1 MTFYRLHESYP
12 GFPDPREAEPSG
24 LLAMGGDLS
33 PERLL
38 IAYSMGIFPWYNPGD
53 PILWHCPD
61 PRMVLLPSDLHIGRS
76 LRPVLARAPW
86 ELRYDSDFSQVIRA
100 CATSQRRGQQGTW
113 ITSEMMQAYESLHEL
128 GFAHSAEVWHEGE
141 MIGGIYGLALGR
153 AFFGESM
160 FYRKPNASKY
170 ALVMLFRR
178 LFDRGYELIDCQQH
192 TAHTQRFGARCIERG
207 AFLDLL
213 SKALSNE
220 TERGSWASYPPE
232 SS

>member
-1 MTFYRLHESYP
+1 
-12 GFPDPREAEPSG
+12 
-24 LLAMGGDLS
+24 MGGDLS

-86 ELRYDSDFSQVIRA
+86 ELRYDSDFSQVIHS
-100 CATSQRRGQQGTW
+100 CATSKRRGQQGTW